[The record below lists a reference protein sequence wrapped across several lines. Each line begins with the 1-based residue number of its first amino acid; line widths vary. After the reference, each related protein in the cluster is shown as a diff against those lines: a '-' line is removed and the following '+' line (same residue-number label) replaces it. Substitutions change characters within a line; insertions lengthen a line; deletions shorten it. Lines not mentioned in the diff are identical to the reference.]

1 MAKFVAKQA
10 LDMTQLPGISYLF
23 DPENSYFYD
32 RGSSNFRV
40 AENANREGYVVLVEG
55 RDFGYA
61 FSQPTGKGKVTALD
75 VNLDKKPLY
84 KITGLDVNLDKLF
97 DKDLD
102 KALSALFRGKDTFK
116 GSDGID
122 ILASGTGRDSLKGED
137 GNDTLHGDG
146 GRDRLDGGHGVDTLD
161 GGKGKDTYVFSHAP
175 SAAEYSRI
183 EKFQKGETI
192 ELSAKFFPPLEKGAL
207 SDDNFLLIGSRAADG
222 DDYIQYD
229 AANARIL
236 YDADGSGPI
245 GGIVF
250 AYLQADAKFGADNV
264 LIA

>member
-1 MAKFVAKQA
+1 MV
-10 LDMTQLPGISYLF
+10 
-23 DPENSYFYD
+23 
-32 RGSSNFRV
+32 
-40 AENANREGYVVLVEG
+40 
-55 RDFGYA
+55 
-61 FSQPTGKGKVTALD
+61 
-75 VNLDKKPLY
+75 
-84 KITGLDVNLDKLF
+84 
-97 DKDLD
+97 
-102 KALSALFRGKDTFK
+102 
-116 GSDGID
+116 
-122 ILASGTGRDSLKGED
+122 
-137 GNDTLHGDG
+137 

-192 ELSAKFFPPLEKGAL
+192 ELSAKFFPPLEKGAV
-207 SDDNFLLIGSRAADG
+207 DDNFLLIGSRAADG